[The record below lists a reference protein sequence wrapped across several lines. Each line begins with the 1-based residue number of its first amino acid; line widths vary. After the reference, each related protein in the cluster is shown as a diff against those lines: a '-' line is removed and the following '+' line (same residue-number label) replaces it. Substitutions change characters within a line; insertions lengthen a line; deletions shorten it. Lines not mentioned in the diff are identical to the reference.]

1 MKLCCTSNLYM
12 LHVCSY
18 HIQGK
23 IQICKINSLH
33 LCLDEHI
40 TAEARTMIVGM
51 AALKFRVA
59 SLHPWQTNIISATLE
74 GKDSLVVQPTGS
86 GKSICFIIQPLIHNK
101 TAIVITPT
109 ISLMTDQVNKLINQ
123 DISATL
129 LGTAQ
134 KKDVM
139 KMVEEGQY
147 QVVYTTPESFYD
159 KTNRKP
165 RSLFL
170 KMARA
175 DKLSLIAIDEANLIS
190 SWKCFR

>member
-1 MKLCCTSNLYM
+1 
-12 LHVCSY
+12 
-18 HIQGK
+18 
-23 IQICKINSLH
+23 
-33 LCLDEHI
+33 
-40 TAEARTMIVGM
+40 MIVGM
-51 AALKFRVA
+51 AALKFGVV
-59 SLHPWQTNIISATLE
+59 SLHPWQINIISATLE

-86 GKSICFIIQPLIHNK
+86 GKSICFTIPPLIHNK

-109 ISLMTDQVNKLINQ
+109 ISLMTDQVNKLIKQ

-159 KTNRKP
+159 KTSRKP

-170 KMARA
+170 KMARE
-175 DKLSLIAIDEANLIS
+175 DKLSLIAIDEAHLIS
-190 SWKCFR
+190 SWKSFR

>member
-1 MKLCCTSNLYM
+1 M

-18 HIQGK
+18 RIQSK
-23 IQICKINSLH
+23 MQICKINSLY

-51 AALKFRVA
+51 AALKFGVS
-59 SLHPWQTNIISATLE
+59 SLHPWQINIISATLE

-86 GKSICFIIQPLIHNK
+86 GKSICFIIPPLIHNK

-109 ISLMTDQVNKLINQ
+109 ISLMTDQVNKLIKQN
-123 DISATL
+123 ISATL

-159 KTNRKP
+159 KTSRKP

-170 KMARA
+170 KMARE
-175 DKLSLIAIDEANLIS
+175 DKLSLIAIDEAHLIS
-190 SWKCFR
+190 SWKSFR